1 MVWLKQKHAINCGK
15 VEARGRVCGEW
26 GWAQGETT
34 NPGKWWQCIDCS
46 RKKRGKHVVDDSDD
60 CSRKKRG
67 KHVVDDSDSDDD
79 LPLGQLSKEKK
90 PKAKPTAPK
99 KVSLVGSLHAHEALA
114 TSDL

>member
-1 MVWLKQKHAINCGK
+1 MRQALKRSAE
-15 VEARGRVCGEW
+15 EATGG
-26 GWAQGETT
+26 
-34 NPGKWWQCIDCS
+34 S
-46 RKKRGKHVVDDSDD
+46 
-60 CSRKKRG
+60 